1 MSSRIDRRKSLSSC
15 SGGLLKKMFPINKVY
30 PKYESIAISRRTWC
44 CGINF
49 VFRWRSSR
57 LRQEPQ
63 NATRT
68 ETWWA
73 YGLRK
78 NQTGWNLD
86 ECGACSHFLLHC
98 LLAVCDFQVTIE
110 FLCFFCI
117 GMDQQNL
124 QQGCSKHPRYKDGNL
139 GKFVKVKW
147 HNYSLVAI
155 IYLEWVGEPC
165 MKYKKHMNPAGW
177 FRDGHFRRN
186 ISFKPMGCFPNKY
199 YVTPR
204 LHRPN
209 WSPGSPG
216 PKKDE
221 MLPTATGGEV
231 LACKA
236 CAMQDSCRSRCLRI
250 DL

>member
-1 MSSRIDRRKSLSSC
+1 MVINGSKPPTRLCLFRDGKNDRPRLVPFRPASAPFFGLGEMMGGTTWHVAWHASHKWIKSPSRHLSHVKSYRSAKESEFMFRRIVEKNV
-15 SGGLLKKMFPINKVY
+15 PINKVY

-110 FLCFFCI
+110 FLCFFLYRN
-117 GMDQQNL
+117 GSTKPTTGLL
-124 QQGCSKHPRYKDGNL
+124 QTPQIQG
-139 GKFVKVKW
+139 W
-147 HNYSLVAI
+147 
-155 IYLEWVGEPC
+155 
-165 MKYKKHMNPAGW
+165 
-177 FRDGHFRRN
+177 
-186 ISFKPMGCFPNKY
+186 
-199 YVTPR
+199 
-204 LHRPN
+204 
-209 WSPGSPG
+209 
-216 PKKDE
+216 
-221 MLPTATGGEV
+221 
-231 LACKA
+231 
-236 CAMQDSCRSRCLRI
+236 
-250 DL
+250 

>member
-1 MSSRIDRRKSLSSC
+1 MQQELRHDGHTGYVRIKLDEIWMNAVPVLTSCCIACLPCAIFRWQLSSY
-15 SGGLLKKMFPINKVY
+15 V
-30 PKYESIAISRRTWC
+30 
-44 CGINF
+44 
-49 VFRWRSSR
+49 
-57 LRQEPQ
+57 
-63 NATRT
+63 
-68 ETWWA
+68 
-73 YGLRK
+73 
-78 NQTGWNLD
+78 
-86 ECGACSHFLLHC
+86 
-98 LLAVCDFQVTIE
+98 
-110 FLCFFCI
+110 FCI